1 MSESSQPFDL
11 HVNLI
16 SGRLDELR
24 ALVVSHLEDRR
35 AVDLHDVVAIPEAGI
50 VRNRVEC
57 HLLIFFKFN
66 IIIEVFIT

>member
-50 VRNRVEC
+50 VRDRVEC
-57 HLLIFFKFN
+57 HLLIFLSLTLLSKSL
-66 IIIEVFIT
+66 